1 MPRSGESAG
10 ALLVATLATPLSPA
24 LMRAETQL
32 PTPSAPIRAMPL
44 SSPAGLAA
52 VTMKPKKTLPSGSTV
67 IGVLMKTLAS

>member
-1 MPRSGESAG
+1 M
-10 ALLVATLATPLSPA
+10 
-24 LMRAETQL
+24 MRAETQL

-44 SSPAGLAA
+44 SRPAGLAA

>member
-1 MPRSGESAG
+1 MPES
-10 ALLVATLATPLSPA
+10 LATT
-24 LMRAETQL
+24 RAETQV

-52 VTMKPKKTLPSGSTV
+52 VTMKPKKTLPSESTV